1 MAVIDLVKWDGT
13 PNIVAWK
20 YPRDNLSTWTQLIVN
35 ESQEAFV
42 VRGGVYD
49 GPFGAGRHT
58 LSTENLPL
66 LRSLIGVPFGGK
78 SPFTAEVWYVNRV
91 TNLDVRWGTPDA
103 IPLQDPK
110 YGIMIPV
117 RAFGQYGIRIV
128 DSKRFLLKLVG
139 TLPGFDV
146 DTLSSYLK
154 GVLITRIKTE
164 IANCIARAG
173 ISILEV
179 ATQLDALSASLK
191 AALIPELA
199 EYGVALAQFNIHSI
213 NVPEDD
219 EAVSTLRK
227 ALAKRAEMGIVGFTY
242 QQERSFN
249 VMETAAGNE
258 GTAGGVMGAGLGFG
272 MGMGMGPAMGQ
283 SFSQAAADIRPYSP
297 TPSSALEQP
306 SAPPAEWTARPNP
319 PPSPS
324 PTLTAPPSNA
334 PSGGASER
342 LRLLRELAEL
352 KQTGILTDEE
362 FNTEK
367 LRILAG

>member
-20 YPRDNLSTWTQLIVN
+20 YPSTELSTWTQLIVN
-35 ESQEAFV
+35 ESQEAFL

-66 LRSLIGVPFGGK
+66 LRSLIGIPFGGK
-78 SPFTAEVWYVNRV
+78 SPFSAEVWYVNRV
-91 TNLDVRWGTPDA
+91 TNLDVKWGTADA

-164 IANCIARAG
+164 IATCIARAG

-213 NVPEDD
+213 NVPEND
-219 EAVSTLRK
+219 EAVITLRK
-227 ALAKRAEMGIVGFTY
+227 ALAKRAEMGIIGFTY

-258 GTAGGVMGAGLGFG
+258 GTPGGVMGAGLGLG
-272 MGMGMGPAMGQ
+272 MGIGMGPSIGSNFA
-283 SFSQAAADIRPYSP
+283 QAAADIRPYAAPPPPASAPEAAPHTP
-297 TPSSALEQP
+297 TPPPVA
-306 SAPPAEWTARPNP
+306 APASVGP
-319 PPSPS
+319 
-324 PTLTAPPSNA
+324 
-334 PSGGASER
+334 SER
-342 LRLLRELAEL
+342 IRLLKELAEL
-352 KQTGILTDEE
+352 KQSGILTDAE
-362 FNTEK
+362 FDGEK
-367 LRILAG
+367 ARILAS